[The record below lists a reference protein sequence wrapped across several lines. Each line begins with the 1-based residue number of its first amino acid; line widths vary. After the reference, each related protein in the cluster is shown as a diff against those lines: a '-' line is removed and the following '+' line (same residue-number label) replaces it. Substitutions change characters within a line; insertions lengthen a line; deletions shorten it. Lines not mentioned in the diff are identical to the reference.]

1 MPAASADRIASE
13 VRKMFGPFSNG
24 KSRPIM
30 ISLGAFAAI
39 AIAGTTIAL
48 GAAHQRLVN
57 PDTTVSYTATTT
69 GPVIQGVQNGTGQ
82 GVEGLVGSS
91 PGAIGILGFAT
102 DLVNPEVALE
112 GLAWG
117 PSSVGLYGQGLKNTD
132 TTHPTVGLL
141 GTSTS
146 GIGVEGQSLVATGT
160 GVFGVAS
167 DGLSSGSVGV
177 GGGAGSVGISS
188 RGNFMTPGI
197 DGESIVRGTQ
207 DTAAAFGIEGALGGL
222 GGAPS
227 TGVLSYGLAQGV
239 MGLASAAGATG
250 GAGVVGAEKSGVG
263 GSLPDLNIGVLGQG
277 VFGPGVVAEGG
288 GTAPSMLGAFL
299 VGSYV
304 VGGVGSTGQ
313 TTAVAQEIEAA
324 DSSTDGLAM
333 FNKVDG
339 RTSVVLPHGNTQLLA
354 GTGSGGSY
362 SFDINGNETL
372 SGLLFTAGFCNPG
385 CSRPHS
391 QGGHRVVTYSAQT
404 SEPTVEDF
412 GEGRLVGGM
421 GQVKLDPSFARTID
435 ASRSYLVFL
444 TPEGDNRG
452 LFVSQRTASGFTVRE
467 AQGGVSTLGFMY
479 RIVAKPYGVAA
490 ARLPMVNLTQ
500 PSMPSGLHARHI
512 GQMLDPYQELIRE
525 VGPQTAAAMVAH
537 FRDAVRERQLMNSR
551 LPHSDANGT
560 LHLGSTTVAPRHINN

>member
-1 MPAASADRIASE
+1 M
-13 VRKMFGPFSNG
+13 MFGPFSNG

-57 PDTTVSYTATTT
+57 PDTTVTYTATTT
-69 GPVIQGVQNGTGQ
+69 GPVVQGVQNGTGQ

-117 PSSVGLYGQGLKNTD
+117 PSSVGLYGQGLKNID

-146 GIGVEGQSLVATGT
+146 GVGVEGQSLVATGT
-160 GVFGVAS
+160 GVLGVAS
-167 DGLSSGSVGV
+167 DGLSSGSAGV
-177 GGGAGSVGISS
+177 GGGAGLVGSSS
-188 RGNFMTPGI
+188 RGNFMQPGI

-207 DTAAAFGIEGALGGL
+207 DTAAAFGLEGVLGGM
-222 GGAPS
+222 GGAPN

-239 MGLASAAGATG
+239 MGLASAPGATG
-250 GAGVVGAEKSGVG
+250 GAGIVGGENTGVG

-288 GTAPSMLGAFL
+288 GTAPSLLGTFV
-299 VGSYV
+299 VGSYT

-313 TTAVAQEIEAA
+313 ATAVAQEIEAA
-324 DSSTDGLAM
+324 DSSTDALST
-333 FNKVDG
+333 FNRADG
-339 RTSVVLPHGNTQLLA
+339 RTSVLLPHGDTELLA
-354 GTGSGGSY
+354 GAGSGGSY
-362 SFDINGNETL
+362 FFDINGNETI
-372 SGLLFTAGFCNPG
+372 SGTLFTAGFCNPG
-385 CSRPHS
+385 CSKPHS
-391 QGGHRVVTYSAQT
+391 PGGRRVVTYAAQS

-412 GEGRLVGGM
+412 GEGRIVGGV
-421 GQVKLDPSFARTID
+421 GQVMLDPAFARTID

-452 LFVSQRTASGFTVRE
+452 LYVSQRTAYGFTVRE
-467 AQGGVSTLGFMY
+467 AQGGSSTLGFMY
-479 RIVAKPYGVAA
+479 RIVAKPYGVVA
-490 ARLPMVNLTQ
+490 ARLPMINLTP
-500 PSMPSGLHARHI
+500 PSTPSSMHARHV

-525 VGPQTAAAMVAH
+525 VGPQAAAAMVAH
-537 FRDAVRERQLMNSR
+537 FRDAVRERQLMNAR

-560 LHLGSTTVAPRHINN
+560 LHLGSTSVAPRHINN